1 MFSSSL
7 NDRLTILRE
16 RSKTSSVDL
25 KQFDFKTITPAKTST
40 TTKQKTSP
48 VFRPLNLPQYK
59 PLMSTIV
66 SQRNASIKPSFP
78 KPEPHEAV
86 VISTDKP
93 QSIPMINLPLKP
105 ATTSFPKPEPHE
117 IESIDTVELTPKP
130 KPKGVMYDPKK
141 DPFLI
146 HDFPDRPFGWEEGVI
161 RRRVPDIKLN
171 MDGIPFKNDSIR
183 KEFEQSLIE
192 YKNRMRN
199 KPDEI
204 EEDDNNMTKIAVV
217 GGLGLFG
224 IGYYFLK

>member
-25 KQFDFKTITPAKTST
+25 KQFDFKTIPAKTSTT

-48 VFRPLNLPQYK
+48 VFRPLNLPQYN

-66 SQRNASIKPSFP
+66 SKRIASTKPSFP

-105 ATTSFPKPEPHE
+105 ATISFPKPEPHE
-117 IESIDTVELTPKP
+117 IESIDTVELTP

-146 HDFPDRPFGWEEGVI
+146 HDFPDRPFGWEEGIV
-161 RRRVPDIKLN
+161 RRRVPYIKLN
-171 MDGIPFKNDSIR
+171 MD
-183 KEFEQSLIE
+183 
-192 YKNRMRN
+192 
-199 KPDEI
+199 
-204 EEDDNNMTKIAVV
+204 
-217 GGLGLFG
+217 
-224 IGYYFLK
+224 

>member
-25 KQFDFKTITPAKTST
+25 KQFDFKTIPAKKST
-40 TTKQKTSP
+40 TTTKHKTSP
-48 VFRPLNLPQYK
+48 VFRPLNLPQYN

-66 SQRNASIKPSFP
+66 YKRIASTKPSFP

-105 ATTSFPKPEPHE
+105 ATISFPKPEPHE
-117 IESIDTVELTPKP
+117 IESIDTVELTP

-146 HDFPDRPFGWEEGVI
+146 HDFPDRPFGWEEGIV

-183 KEFEQSLIE
+183 KDFEQSLIE

-204 EEDDNNMTKIAVV
+204 EEDNSNMTKIAYAV
-217 GGLGLFG
+217 GGVSLFG
-224 IGYYFLK
+224 VGYYFLK